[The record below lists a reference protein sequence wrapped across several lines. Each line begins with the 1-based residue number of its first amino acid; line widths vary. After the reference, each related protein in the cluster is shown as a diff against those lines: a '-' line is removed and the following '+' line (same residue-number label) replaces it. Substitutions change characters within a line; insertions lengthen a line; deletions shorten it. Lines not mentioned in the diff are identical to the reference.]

1 MSAQPTTTTDNTAAM
16 IEELR
21 AEVRRLDQEVR
32 RLAEAVRALRPAPA
46 VTEQRAE
53 LQIPEHTAQ
62 AAAAYMA
69 ELDDLLAHMAAHPEE
84 RWVAYRGR
92 QRLGFGTDDLALH
105 QECLRQF
112 PDGEFHVYGIDGSMK
127 CPNDTVV

>member
-1 MSAQPTTTTDNTAAM
+1 MSAQPTTDNTAVM

-21 AEVRRLDQEVR
+21 VEVRRLDQEVR
-32 RLAEAVRALRPAPA
+32 RLAEAVQALQPAPA
-46 VTEQRAE
+46 VTEQRTE

-69 ELDDLLAHMAAHPEE
+69 ELDDLLAHLAAHPEE

-92 QRLGFGTDDLALH
+92 QRLGFGTDDLTLY

-112 PDGEFHVYGIDGSMK
+112 PDGEFHGYGIDGSMK
-127 CPNDTVV
+127 